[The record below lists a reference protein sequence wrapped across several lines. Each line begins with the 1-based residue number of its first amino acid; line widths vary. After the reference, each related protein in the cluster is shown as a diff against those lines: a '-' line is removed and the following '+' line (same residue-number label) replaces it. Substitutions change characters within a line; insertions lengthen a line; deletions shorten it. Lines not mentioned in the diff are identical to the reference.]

1 MLKALFSIAF
11 GLTFGAVLLFVGL
24 LASSAFAAPPGS
36 KVHKCTSAVTSAK
49 FQEVIDAWP
58 SPRAF
63 ADDMGTKDSHVRTMR
78 ARDSIPSGLW
88 TTVVERAAVRGIEGV
103 TLELLAGFA
112 EAKRDVA

>member
-49 FQEVIDAWP
+49 FQEVIDAALAQWFHGGLHCASASSILP
-58 SPRAF
+58 FSAIRVSRGLSHCLAKGLIRLKCPG
-63 ADDMGTKDSHVRTMR
+63 MDS
-78 ARDSIPSGLW
+78 
-88 TTVVERAAVRGIEGV
+88 
-103 TLELLAGFA
+103 GFA
-112 EAKRDVA
+112 QRCLT